1 MHVRKPVV
9 AAAFLIAVSL
19 LAVALVGCS
28 GSALDGTRWRLT
40 GWTVS
45 SVDPAAI
52 TINAAFSSGR
62 ISGSS
67 GVNTYSG
74 DYSTGPR
81 GTFGVGEIASTAM
94 AGPEPQMR
102 AEAAYL
108 AILQKA
114 ESFKIAGNQLTLYD
128 EGGNESLIFAAVGR

>member
-1 MHVRKPVV
+1 MHVRKSVL
-9 AAAFLIAVSL
+9 ASAFLLVASL

-40 GWTVS
+40 EWTVS

-52 TINAAFSSGR
+52 TVTAVFSDGR
-62 ISGSS
+62 ISGSG

-81 GTFGVGEIASTAM
+81 GAFGVGELALTAM

-108 AILQKA
+108 ALLQQA